1 MELTERTELLAVIR
15 QKAESDELFKE
26 HLLLNPQ
33 KAIEDFTG
41 KPVGLSRNEVLE
53 VNQLEDSSLVIN
65 ISNSDNSVEDVELTE
80 EELDI
85 ISGGGELPGLKLRS
99 N

>member
-26 HLLLNPQ
+26 HLLLNPL

-41 KPVGLSRNEVLE
+41 KPVDLSRNEVLE

-80 EELDI
+80 EQLDI
-85 ISGGGELPGLKLRS
+85 ISGGGDPSKPNIQG
-99 N
+99 